1 MSNVAKRVIWRLE
14 SERYALTQGKLYDL
28 GQQLPGDY
36 YDGDPSKVGYKRLE
50 HLRGEAAKL
59 FFDTDMFFVKV
70 SRPFSN
76 KYKQPSVTDFDNRS
90 PTCFLF
96 CPASHICAM

>member
-70 SRPFSN
+70 SAS
-76 KYKQPSVTDFDNRS
+76 YPS
-90 PTCFLF
+90 PM
-96 CPASHICAM
+96 P